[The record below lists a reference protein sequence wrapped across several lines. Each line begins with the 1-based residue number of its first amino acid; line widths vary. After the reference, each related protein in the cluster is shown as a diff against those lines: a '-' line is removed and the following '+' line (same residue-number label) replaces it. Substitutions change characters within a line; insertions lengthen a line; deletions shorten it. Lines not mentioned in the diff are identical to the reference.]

1 MATIASVGDAHF
13 YGQIRAGNAEAVVM
27 ARVHHHV
34 GGSRRVTGHAI
45 HALGI
50 DRVEMVLRRLVFRRQ
65 VALQTDFAT
74 RRAQLATVRVR
85 GSRRNSPSRLHLA
98 LQERTMI
105 EHFILHLAVGVVE
118 VRRQQRQTVGIQQR
132 LARNVILPE

>member
-1 MATIASVGDAHF
+1 
-13 YGQIRAGNAEAVVM
+13 M

-45 HALGI
+45 HALASIEWKWCCG
-50 DRVEMVLRRLVFRRQ
+50 DSYFAAKWHCKQTLLP
-65 VALQTDFAT
+65 VARNWPLW
-74 RRAQLATVRVR
+74 VR
-85 GSRRNSPSRLHLA
+85 GSRRNSPPRLHLA

-118 VRRQQRQTVGIQQR
+118 VRVNSDKRWVSSSDW
-132 LARNVILPE
+132 PET